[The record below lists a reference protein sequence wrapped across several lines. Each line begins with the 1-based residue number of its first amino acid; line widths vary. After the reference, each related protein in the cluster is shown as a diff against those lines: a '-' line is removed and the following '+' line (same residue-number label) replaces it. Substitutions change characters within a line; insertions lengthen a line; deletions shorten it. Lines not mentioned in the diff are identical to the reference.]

1 MEFSD
6 VDCKHELE
14 FKNNSIAKLKEELFL
29 ANKRIELLQRPSRSG
44 KQRSKSQHRARSIS
58 RRLRSNS
65 SGRTRGGKRRNKKHK
80 KRRFTKSLY

>member
-6 VDCKHELE
+6 VDCKHDLE

-29 ANKRIELLQRPSRSG
+29 ANKRIELLQRPSHN
-44 KQRSKSQHRARSIS
+44 KRSKSQHRARSIS

-65 SGRTRGGKRRNKKHK
+65 SGRTHGGKRRNKKHK